1 LESSAG
7 AGGIGGC
14 LSRRQHTWMRRDPGG
29 ATRTRHCHFVESSAA
44 WSSYEGGGARR
55 TAAQLAQEYRSR
67 RGETEPHVEDAAT
80 SMKASRRGVRM
91 EAVARGAPRRSWTD
105 RSRRGR
111 LDPETERSS
120 RLRRAEARLSGE
132 DVTGAVSRSAVSASA
147 RRRRSGVEP
156 LLSLLPFY
164 PFPLYAAHRM
174 RMLLFQMFQIFS
186 QQRLVRFGLH
196 AQASGRWPFV
206 VSSR

>member
-1 LESSAG
+1 MAACRGGSTPGCGVTLEEQHAQDTATSSKAVQRG
-7 AGGIGGC
+7 V
-14 LSRRQHTWMRRDPGG
+14 LRRRCR
-29 ATRTRHCHFVESSAA
+29 
-44 WSSYEGGGARR
+44 ARR
-55 TAAQLAQEYRSR
+55 TAAQLAQEYRSK

-156 LLSLLPFY
+156 LLSLLPFILS
-164 PFPLYAAHRM
+164 LY
-174 RMLLFQMFQIFS
+174 MLRTTCACSFS
-186 QQRLVRFGLH
+186 RCSR
-196 AQASGRWPFV
+196 
-206 VSSR
+206 SSLSNG